1 MTIVAILSEPFLLR
15 FHLLSQSTL
24 LLSQLLNQGVLLPK
38 QPLLLLDDFVTL
50 SQVLSQYLVLL
61 SQMNEFLFKRHA
73 LTLLGLLPFGKSPT
87 NPILFTSVLIAYQ
100 ERN

>member
-1 MTIVAILSEPFLLR
+1 MIILLAEDSLAAPFLARLSERTIRQWYQKYGDPF
-15 FHLLSQSTL
+15 
-24 LLSQLLNQGVLLPK
+24 
-38 QPLLLLDDFVTL
+38 
-50 SQVLSQYLVLL
+50 
-61 SQMNEFLFKRHA
+61 FKRHA